1 MKIVVLGLFG
11 FAFGA
16 IAGGLIGVGL
26 GMIWTGVFQTSCVGG
41 TCGMLVFFTF
51 MPIGIF
57 IGGLI
62 GALALGYF
70 GSRDPAE
77 GPREAS

>member
-26 GMIWTGVFQTSCVGG
+26 GMIWTGVFQTNCFEGY
-41 TCGMLVFFTF
+41 CGMLLFYTF

-62 GALALGYF
+62 GALVLAYF
-70 GSRDPAE
+70 GSRDSAE
-77 GPREAS
+77 GPREDS